1 MHVPIQIK
9 AIEHCAAFTVF
20 QNGIFD
26 LYIPSFFFKFRRCK
40 LKEFLSRNR
49 RAWLYSN
56 NTPVFYCCGM
66 F

>member
-26 LYIPSFFFKFRRCK
+26 LYIPSFFFN
-40 LKEFLSRNR
+40 LEDVN
-49 RAWLYSN
+49 
-56 NTPVFYCCGM
+56 
-66 F
+66 